1 MSAEKVNDIVWPWR
15 TASEATGSTRPPRKA
30 VLIEAS
36 VGLVV
41 ALLLYHKFHK
51 PIIATVV
58 ITISSLVVIGGL
70 AIPPL
75 YAAIKRFGVFLGKFL
90 GGLVTWVLLLPFF
103 YTCFT
108 IGRLVV
114 VLSKKDPMERTF
126 DASLSTYWTPR
137 KPVPDL
143 DQYRKQY

>member
-1 MSAEKVNDIVWPWR
+1 
-15 TASEATGSTRPPRKA
+15 
-30 VLIEAS
+30 
-36 VGLVV
+36 VV